1 MKVLTLTRHP
11 MRWRLAMHLLRSEWR
26 AGDLRMVFTALL
38 LAVTVV
44 AGLSAFTSRL
54 QLMLGGEAAQ
64 MLAAD
69 RVLESP
75 QPINPAWP
83 AWAAQAGARHSR
95 FLEFQ
100 SMLFAPGQAPL
111 LVSAKAADSA
121 YPLLGAVQSRSSPS
135 AAVRSQ
141 PAQPAPG
148 EVWLE
153 ARALQQLGLQVGNTV
168 ELGDGQ
174 FRISAV
180 LVAEPDR
187 AAGFSGLGPRLLMHW
202 QDIEKTGVVQVGSR
216 LTYRYLFSGNATV
229 LAQLDAHFKPL
240 LADNQRWLDI
250 HNAQPRMGSA
260 LDKAQQFLLLASS
273 MVVILAGIAIALSA
287 ARFAQRQMRMVAIL
301 KTLGASSRDIQG
313 IYGRALGMLGA
324 VAALLGCIFAW
335 ALQHLAIAQAQGD
348 LQMPPPPLSAWP
360 FALGLL
366 SAAISLLA
374 FAAPAL
380 LELKKVSA
388 LKLLQQRQQS
398 LRYFSP
404 RNFVLTL
411 LGLGLL
417 LGIYTQTPHLAAL
430 LLAGL
435 LLLLAAISLPAAYV
449 LRRLRQPQLRLHG
462 AWALALSNLQ
472 RRLFSN
478 AVHIAL
484 FATSAMLLLVLW
496 GLQHQIFSQ
505 WQAQLPPRTPN
516 FFVVNLPEASV
527 PAAHQWLQQRGLGE
541 QGLYPMVRA
550 RLTHINSQ
558 PVRQRVSKEDADQA
572 SLNRELN
579 LSWAEDLPAHNKI
592 QTGQWWTPANRAHGV
607 SVESKLAER
616 LKLRL
621 GDELEFL
628 QGSLRFKAR
637 VTSLREVDW
646 NRMEPT
652 FYMLFTPEQ
661 LWDYPKTY
669 ITSFYLPPTQQA
681 EISALAQAFPQAVI
695 LDLQAVIGQIRSIMT
710 RVALALQL
718 VLGLVLLGSLLVLL
732 STVQHSLAERQH
744 ETAVLRA
751 LGASRRLLQGAL
763 WLEFAIMGAIAGLL
777 ASVFAQ
783 IVLLALQRWVF
794 ELPLALTPQLWW
806 PAPILGAILIG
817 AAGYVSAHS
826 ASRAAPMR
834 LLRQAD

>member
-366 SAAISLLA
+366 S
-374 FAAPAL
+374 
-380 LELKKVSA
+380 
-388 LKLLQQRQQS
+388 
-398 LRYFSP
+398 
-404 RNFVLTL
+404 
-411 LGLGLL
+411 
-417 LGIYTQTPHLAAL
+417 
-430 LLAGL
+430 
-435 LLLLAAISLPAAYV
+435 AAISLPAAYV